1 MKNFNY
7 TARDRAGAT
16 KRGSLK
22 AVDRNAAL
30 HELAAQ
36 GMVAL
41 LVTESSG
48 VEKKSWVFSPRMLF
62 IGGLLL
68 VVCFAFWQLCFNKT
82 VPQTE
87 QQITVKSKS
96 DKKPSNVK
104 VGTKKNIGIV
114 QPKAEG
120 AIDIE
125 KKGDSITVKSMPPV
139 STNPLAPILDEK
151 NAPVADLLATN
162 KPQRYF
168 SSGTEQIISGF
179 ANTKPGN
186 PPPPLL
192 NLPMGE
198 NVMEILKRDIV
209 VYNEDNDH
217 AVEIK
222 ENTARMKQALRDYI
236 KEGGTPETFL
246 AYYHNELA
254 KDYNEWKSAQQHIV
268 RLLQDGDMI
277 GADSYA
283 IEQNTKFKDRG
294 IKSVV
299 LPANLLNTK

>member
-22 AVDRNAAL
+22 AIDRNAAL

-36 GMVAL
+36 GMVPL

-48 VEKKSWVFSPRMLF
+48 VEKTSWVLSPRVLM
-62 IGGLLL
+62 IGLLLL
-68 VVCFAFWQLCFNKT
+68 VVCFAFWQLCFKTT
-82 VPQTE
+82 VPQAE
-87 QQITVKSKS
+87 QQITAKSKN
-96 DKKPSNVK
+96 DRNQSNVK
-104 VGTKKNIGIV
+104 GGSKKNIVSV

-120 AIDIE
+120 SIKIE
-125 KKGDSITVKSMPPV
+125 KGAGSIAVKSTPPI
-139 STNPLAPILDEK
+139 SNNPLAPILDEK
-151 NAPVADLLATN
+151 SAPVADLLATN

-198 NVMEILKRDIV
+198 NVMEILNRDIV
-209 VYNEDNDH
+209 VYNEDNDR

-222 ENTARMKQALRDYI
+222 ENTARMKQALKDYI
-236 KEGGTPETFL
+236 KEGGSPETFL

-254 KDYNEWKSAQQHIV
+254 KDYNEWKSAQQHV
-268 RLLQDGDMI
+268 VKLLQDGDSTS
-277 GADSYA
+277 AESYA